1 MVHGTWDVG
10 HRAYRYTCKHVR
22 VSLDFRCMFMADGI
36 VVALTSLWYTIPLI
50 NETRLGQLATG
61 GNVTFSFM
69 AVMACVTATFGS
81 SPAKAEKPHQ
91 LIAVKTESVSEDD
104 GESGDTD

>member
-1 MVHGTWDVG
+1 
-10 HRAYRYTCKHVR
+10 
-22 VSLDFRCMFMADGI
+22 MFMADGI

-50 NETRLGQLATG
+50 NETRLRQLATG

-91 LIAVKTESVSEDD
+91 QVAVESESEDD
-104 GESGDTD
+104 GESGGTD